1 MDYYGLPKA
10 AYYSFKR
17 CAKPLVSSVTC
28 ENDAYTVVLSQEG
41 QQPLDVTCRV
51 TRWNIADMTQAEET
65 YEFTAQVGAY
75 TSLSIPLTW
84 EVQSGRLVVC
94 DILDSGY
101 EDRSFYKE
109 GTLWLERADHDL
121 QILQQNK
128 ESITLKTDRY
138 LHGVAL
144 EGNCVF
150 SDNYFSMMPGEVRTV
165 SFNSLRAT
173 FASDIAVEAYTF
185 RAEGD
190 PSFR

>member
-1 MDYYGLPKA
+1 
-10 AYYSFKR
+10 
-17 CAKPLVSSVTC
+17 
-28 ENDAYTVVLSQEG
+28 
-41 QQPLDVTCRV
+41 
-51 TRWNIADMTQAEET
+51 MTQAEET

-128 ESITLKTDRY
+128 ESIILKTDRY